1 MNAALTRLRKLVLRK
16 RMVVRAR
23 GRVSSATVDTVRRYP
38 GKYFPL
44 LLQASGHAVA
54 ANTI

>member
-16 RMVVRAR
+16 RMVVCAR
-23 GRVSSATVDTVRRYP
+23 GRVFRATVDTMRRYP
-38 GKYFPL
+38 WKYFPL
-44 LLQASGHAVA
+44 LLQASEHAVA

>member
-16 RMVVRAR
+16 RIVVRVR
-23 GRVSSATVDTVRRYP
+23 GRVSRATVYTVRRYP
-38 GKYFPL
+38 CKYFPL
-44 LLQASGHAVA
+44 LLQASEHAVA